1 MGVEDGAGY
10 EMKDNYT
17 LLRATSCVGDP
28 SSTALQ
34 SLRSRDLRTF
44 TDILNTEEGENFLLL
59 YTVDC

>member
-1 MGVEDGAGY
+1 
-10 EMKDNYT
+10 MKDNYT